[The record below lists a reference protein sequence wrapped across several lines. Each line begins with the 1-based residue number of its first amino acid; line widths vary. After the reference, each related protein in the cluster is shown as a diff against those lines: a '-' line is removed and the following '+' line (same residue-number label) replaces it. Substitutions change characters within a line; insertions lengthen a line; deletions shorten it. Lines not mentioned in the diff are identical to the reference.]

1 MTPSILSCVLSLLPL
16 ALLVLLLIWRKW
28 PAGKAAGLT
37 LGVCVL
43 LSVTYFRCDATL
55 LSYEALKGLWNALAI
70 LLVMFAAL
78 MLYEISR
85 AAGAFEAM
93 QNGLRRITSHELLL
107 LLLLGYVFP
116 SFLQGI
122 TGFGVAVAVGAPLL
136 VSMGVRPIW
145 AVVGVLLAHSWGG
158 TFGTLGLAWNAL
170 MENAPQGLYAESALA
185 AGILIWIVNM
195 VGGLCFCWLYG
206 RGKGVRQGVT
216 AVVCISFVHGGGQ
229 LVLAQFSNTLACFL
243 PTVLAFPVVLLLCRT
258 KRYRCAWS
266 LDDSPMMQ
274 REAVPDHKEVRVTFR
289 RAIAPYC
296 FLSAVALCCL
306 LLPPVNAVLSGITI
320 SFSFPAGET
329 GLGYQTAA
337 VENFS
342 PFTPF
347 LHPCFFLFLSCCF
360 SCLLFR
366 KTLSAATLGRALRRT
381 LKKTVSGGGAVICFL
396 LISKMMG
403 CSGMIEILAQS
414 VASLFGEAY
423 PLIAPMIG
431 LLGSFVTSSNMASNI
446 LFGRFQMTTAALLG
460 QNAGVILGAQ
470 TAGGAAGNAICPG
483 NVVLGCAS
491 TELRGGEGEVLKR
504 VLPIAVA
511 TALLCGAA
519 ALLLVQIT
527 K

>member
-1 MTPSILSCVLSLLPL
+1 MTPSVLSCGLSLLPL
-16 ALLVLLLIWRKW
+16 ALLVILLVWKKW
-28 PAGKAAGLT
+28 PAVKAAGLT

-43 LSVTYFRCDATL
+43 LSLTYFRCGATL

-93 QNGLRRITSHELLL
+93 QNGLRRITAHELLL

-136 VSMGVRPIW
+136 VSMGVRPLW

-185 AGILIWIVNM
+185 AGILIWIVNIA
-195 VGGLCFCWLYG
+195 GGLCFCWLYG
-206 RGKGVRQGVT
+206 KGKGVRQGFA
-216 AVVCISFVHGGGQ
+216 AVACISLVHGGGQ
-229 LVLAQFSNTLACFL
+229 LILAQFSNTLACFL
-243 PTVLAFPVVLLLCRT
+243 PTVLAFPVVLLLRRT
-258 KRYRCAWS
+258 RRYRCAWR
-266 LDDSPMMQ
+266 LDDSPMM
-274 REAVPDHKEVRVTFR
+274 RRDAASAHKEVRVSFC

-296 FLSAVALCCL
+296 FLSVVALCCL
-306 LLPPVNAVLSGITI
+306 LLPPVNAVLSGIAI

-337 VENFS
+337 VESFS
-342 PFTPF
+342 PFAPF

-360 SCLLFR
+360 SCLIYR
-366 KTLSAATLGRALRRT
+366 KTLSATAVGAALWRT
-381 LKKTVSGGGAVICFL
+381 LKKTASSGSAVLCFL

-414 VASLFGEAY
+414 FASLLGEAY

-446 LFGRFQMTTAALLG
+446 LFGRFQMTTATLLG
-460 QNAGVILGAQ
+460 QNAGVVMGAQ

-491 TELRGGEGEVLKR
+491 TDLQGNEGEVLKR
-504 VLPIAVA
+504 VLPITAM
-511 TALLCGAA
+511 TALLCGAV
-519 ALLLVQIT
+519 ALFLVQIM